1 MEDIEKMLSNVINK
15 KQIYKNE
22 PMSKHTS
29 FKIGGNADVFVKIT
43 TIDDL
48 KAVLEFTNEKKIP
61 LTIIGNGTNLLVQ
74 DGGIRGIVIKLELKD
89 FKIKRMA
96 NEVQI
101 TVESGM
107 SLAMLSSIAIKEELT
122 GFEFAAGIPGTVG
135 GALRMN
141 AGCYGSEMKD
151 VVVKSRYMTKDG
163 KIKTL
168 DLKDHKFEYRNSIF
182 SKKDYIIVDT
192 TISLQKGNVKDIK
205 AKIEEYNTS
214 RREKQPLDYPSA
226 GSTFKRIEGIPTAKL
241 IDDAGLKG
249 YNVGDA
255 EVSRKHAGFII
266 NKGKATAQDVLDLV
280 EYVKKQVKEK
290 FNVDIQLE
298 ILVLGEKK

>member
-15 KQIYKNE
+15 KLIYKNE

-29 FKIGGNADVFVKIT
+29 FKIGGNADIFVKIT
-43 TIDDL
+43 TIDEL
-48 KAVLEFTNEKKIP
+48 KAILEFTNEKKIP

-151 VVVKSRYMTKDG
+151 VVIKSRYMTRDG

-168 DLKDHKFEYRNSIF
+168 DLKSHKFEYRNSIF
-182 SKKDYIIVDT
+182 ANKDYIIIDT
-192 TISLQKGNVKDIK
+192 TISLQKGNVDEIK
-205 AKIEEYNTS
+205 AKIDEYNTS

-266 NKGKATAQDVLDLV
+266 NKGKATSQDVLDLV

-290 FNVDIQLE
+290 FNIDIQLE